1 MLIYLAGG
9 IAGSLTG
16 TLAVPD
22 GFHNGASSGVSAL
35 GTAHLANALY
45 NWQEMKFPAYIYVGY
60 ILYAGEFVVGNG
72 VFMYYKLVGE
82 PTQVCVTGH
91 IAGAVVGHLLGNVL
105 LRLRDLRSYKTWK
118 KAIWWF
124 SLLMILVLFIG
135 IILIN
140 IFYGGSIEDNRI
152 FRMFDIDGDGLINED
167 ELKTTIVSMSNRG
180 KYITD
185 WEVKAIIID
194 GDLDGDGKINFNE
207 FQILV
212 DNKSTS

>member
-1 MLIYLAGG
+1 
-9 IAGSLTG
+9 
-16 TLAVPD
+16 
-22 GFHNGASSGVSAL
+22 
-35 GTAHLANALY
+35 
-45 NWQEMKFPAYIYVGY
+45 
-60 ILYAGEFVVGNG
+60 
-72 VFMYYKLVGE
+72 MYYKLVGE

-118 KAIWWF
+118 KTIWWF

-140 IFYGGSIEDNRI
+140 IFYGGSIEDDRI

-194 GDLDGDGKINFNE
+194 GDLRWRREDQFQRVSNFGGQQVHFLN
-207 FQILV
+207 LKATYWT
-212 DNKSTS
+212 DLR